1 MRSGAKERVG
11 AESRSTLMNSA
22 TVDNCGTTEGRMAEL
37 HQRGVDLVVELL
49 DAADHPEMLPDQEL
63 RNLLRRAAF
72 VLGDL
77 LVRDVVPDLKP

>member
-1 MRSGAKERVG
+1 
-11 AESRSTLMNSA
+11 
-22 TVDNCGTTEGRMAEL
+22 MAEL
-37 HQRGVDLVVELL
+37 HQRGVDLVVDLL

-63 RNLLRRAAF
+63 LNLLRRAAY